1 MRPLYR
7 ASLGKVLGALFKDQ
21 IPCEG
26 CVIDTS
32 DEVIAPRV
40 KAKLFLRGY
49 EHDEIRFVKRYLR
62 RDLDVVELGSSLG
75 VVAAHIARKL
85 DPGRR
90 LVCVEANPALL
101 KSIWTNVHQN
111 APHARLD
118 VVSGAVEYPPDG
130 RPLVRLGLGFD
141 NLVSKVVENDAEG
154 EGIAVPAITLAE
166 ILSEHEIADY
176 ALVADIEGSE
186 AGLVEREG
194 EALARCQQVIIEL
207 HETTRRGQ
215 RVTVEDLCRALQD
228 EHGFEMR
235 DRRGLVYVFE
245 RPDRS
250 KKTCQ
255 VWEDA

>member
-1 MRPLYR
+1 MHAAGAGKKRGLLRPLYR
-7 ASLGKVLGALFKDQ
+7 ASLGRVLGALFRDQ

-49 EHDEIRFVKRYLR
+49 EHDEIRFVKRHLR
-62 RDLDVVELGSSLG
+62 RDLDVIELGSSLG

-118 VVSGAVEYPPDG
+118 VVSGAVEYPPDVIHVHHG
-130 RPLVRLGLGFD
+130 WVMVGQLHLSLTTSWSRGF
-141 NLVSKVVENDAEG
+141 SRF
-154 EGIAVPAITLAE
+154 LA
-166 ILSEHEIADY
+166 
-176 ALVADIEGSE
+176 
-186 AGLVEREG
+186 
-194 EALARCQQVIIEL
+194 
-207 HETTRRGQ
+207 
-215 RVTVEDLCRALQD
+215 
-228 EHGFEMR
+228 
-235 DRRGLVYVFE
+235 
-245 RPDRS
+245 
-250 KKTCQ
+250 
-255 VWEDA
+255 